1 MPFKSLLNIVNV
13 VVPDP
18 KFFFASAEDA
28 AAVNPI
34 RIKTFQLMA

>member
-1 MPFKSLLNIVNV
+1 MPFKSLLNNINV

-18 KFFFASAEDA
+18 KIFFASAEDA

-34 RIKTFQLMA
+34 RIKAF